1 MRITKFL
8 SAITLSA
15 LVILFNTTFANAV
28 GTVSVSPASP
38 IDYGNIESGTQFLKN
53 VEITNT
59 SAGVLTIRYELDNT
73 TDFEIN
79 PTPNAIPAI
88 PANEITVLQVTFKS
102 VDPVGSKSGTIKI
115 FDTLGTSSTNDDLEI
130 VTPPISLSG
139 NTIAVGGGG
148 DTGGNINGGS
158 LLLTFPNPIGNAT
171 TIGEVVKNV
180 IEGIFGL
187 LGAVAVFM
195 IVYGGVIYMVSGA
208 SKDGAEKGKKI
219 LTSAVIGLIIVLVSL
234 AIVDLLFVLL
244 GGR

>member
-1 MRITKFL
+1 MRTTKFL
-8 SAITLSA
+8 SAIILSV
-15 LVILFNTTFANAV
+15 LVILSNTTFTNAV

-38 IDYGNIESGTQFLKN
+38 IDYGNVESGTQFLKN

-88 PANEITVLQVTFKS
+88 PANEITTLQVTFKS
-102 VDPVGSKSGTIKI
+102 VDPIGSKSGTIKI
-115 FDTLGTSSTNDDLEI
+115 FDTLGTSPTDDDIEI
-130 VTPPISLSG
+130 ITPPISLSG
-139 NTIAVGGGG
+139 NTTAVGGG
-148 DTGGNINGGS
+148 TGGNINGGS
-158 LLLTFPNPIGNAT
+158 LSLTFPNPIGNAI

-219 LTSAVIGLIIVLVSL
+219 LTSAVIGLVIVLVSL